1 MKRIWGTTC
10 YPVTVITQGI
20 YLLTSIQTL
29 VNQITQDYLPTIQQ
43 VLMIKLNWIK
53 NESVIGS
60 LPPNVVNENW
70 KRSNH

>member
-70 KRSNH
+70 KRYNH